1 MLILAI
7 FIQHIIGS
15 PNWSNW
21 AMGFPSGSIGKESAC
36 KVEDQDS
43 VPG

>member
-21 AMGFPSGSIGKESAC
+21 AMGEKAA
-36 KVEDQDS
+36 KLKRKK
-43 VPG
+43 